1 VLNGRKSLF
10 TVLASVA
17 LVTSVGMIPSGTA
30 QAQPSITDVQHR
42 VDRLYH
48 AAEQASERY
57 NQIHVQLKQMRGDVR
72 ALRADEATQHQR
84 TEQARQMVADAIV
97 QEYEG
102 DSLSA
107 VGQAVVSQNPSQ
119 FVSQLSTMSAF
130 NSLQT
135 SRYASYVTQTKALTI
150 RQDATRVQLAKV
162 AQLEKAA
169 AADKATVDRNLA
181 DAKALLGKLKADAR
195 QRLVEAS
202 RSSTPVPVDVPA
214 SGRAAIAVHY
224 AMAQIGKPYVYGAA
238 GPNAFDCSGLTMAAW
253 GAAGVGL
260 SHSSSAQYSQGTHIS
275 PSQLQPGD
283 LVFYYSP
290 ISHVGMYI
298 GHGMIVNAENP
309 SAGIRVAPLYM
320 MPFVGA
326 VRPG

>member
-1 VLNGRKSLF
+1 MLNGRKSLI
-10 TVLASVA
+10 TVLASAA
-17 LVTSVGMIPSGTA
+17 LITSVGMIPSGSA

-48 AAEQASERY
+48 AAEQASEHY
-57 NQIHVQLKQMRGDVR
+57 NQVHVQLQQMRGDVQ
-72 ALRADEATQHQR
+72 ALRADQAAQHQR

-107 VGQAVVSQNPSQ
+107 VGQAVVSQDPSQ

-135 SRYASYVTQTKALTI
+135 SRYASYVTQTKALAI
-150 RQDATRVQLAKV
+150 REDATESQLAKV

-169 AADKATVDRNLA
+169 AADKATIDKNLS
-181 DAKALLGKLKADAR
+181 DAKDLLGKLQADAR

-202 RSSTPVPVDVPA
+202 RGTAPVPADVPA
-214 SGRAAIAVHY
+214 SGRAAIAVHF

-238 GPNAFDCSGLTMAAW
+238 GPSAYDCSGLTMAAW

-309 SAGIRVAPLYM
+309 SAGIKVTGLYS